1 MECSLRLVSDRAHR
15 LGRRARGIRANGFSM
30 IELMITIAV
39 AAILLVVATPG
50 FTAII
55 NSNRLTGSAN
65 EMVATLQTARMEA
78 VRRNRSVTVCS
89 SADGEDCEGE
99 GAWIVL
105 DADGNLL
112 RVSTFDERIQS
123 TAGVEEFVFGA
134 DGLARA
140 TSASGLLSTAIDFC
154 IDTGSPAENARTVSV
169 RSGSRISTVR
179 AQQACP

>member
-1 MECSLRLVSDRAHR
+1 
-15 LGRRARGIRANGFSM
+15 
-30 IELMITIAV
+30 MITIAV
-39 AAILLVVATPG
+39 AAILLAAATPG
-50 FTAII
+50 FTSII
-55 NSNRLTGSAN
+55 NSNRLTGAAN

-89 SADGEDCEGE
+89 SADGEDCAGE

-112 RVSTFDERIQS
+112 RVSTFDARVRS
-123 TAGVEEFVFGA
+123 SAGVEEFVFRA
-134 DGLARA
+134 DGLARETA
-140 TSASGLLSTAIDFC
+140 ASGLLSTGIDFC
-154 IDTGSPAENARTVSV
+154 IDTEMPAQNARTVNV